1 MLSTMRIE
9 KLRGVL
15 LAALLVIP
23 GFHATPPT
31 PSAVPY
37 GVRIEHVWIPMK
49 DGVRLAA
56 NLFMP
61 TRARSGTKFPV
72 LLEYLPY
79 RKDDGTASRDYPIH
93 SYFVHQGY
101 VGARV
106 DIRGTGQSEG
116 QPPDRE
122 YSEQEL
128 GDGLEVIAWLAG
140 QPWSNGNVGM
150 FGISW
155 GEFNSLQLAMRHPP
169 ALKAII
175 STCSTDQLFHDDV
188 HFIDGMMHLDQYEL
202 AIDLQTSMTRAPD
215 FPLDERT
222 LAMRFDNPPWFL
234 NYKRHQRDG
243 AFWRQPERPLDS
255 IQIPVFLMGG
265 LYDGYRDSIPRMME
279 QIKSPAKAI
288 IGPWNHNW
296 PHDADWGPRIE
307 WRDLALRWWDQW
319 LKGKNTRIM
328 DGPRLAVYMR
338 NWYAPGVNMPD
349 IPGEWRSEPTWPA
362 QGLRWQTWYPQ
373 PDYSL
378 SPAQSAQAVQQLN
391 YVASTGVDAS
401 GPDIWW
407 GELNTDQRP
416 DDAFSL
422 IYDSAPLQTKISIL
436 GMPEVALQA
445 SATAPQADWF
455 ARLSDVA
462 PDGSVTMITGSGL
475 NGAQRVSMSDPSDLE
490 PGKVYTLDFK
500 MHFTSWVFP
509 RGHKMRLAISNAM
522 WPMIWPTPYSMT
534 TALQLG
540 GAQGSRL
547 LLPVVPRQSTL
558 PPPRFA
564 PPAKSEELP
573 GVRVSGTWLPGEL
586 WTKQIDAIEQVTSWE
601 WHGGQETIKF
611 PWGGERH
618 QDKLRFQVTHD
629 LSESPTEHGEGETIV
644 ELPGRTLVWRDVLDL
659 RSDKASFYYHFMRLL
674 FENGKKVRE
683 KTWETSIPRDH
694 Q

>member
-1 MLSTMRIE
+1 MRIQQ
-9 KLRGVL
+9 LRGV
-15 LAALLVIP
+15 AVAVLLVIP
-23 GFHATPPT
+23 GFNAAQRT

-37 GVRIEHVWIPMK
+37 GMRIEHAWIPMK

-56 NLFMP
+56 DLFMP
-61 TRARSGTKFPV
+61 TGAKSGERFPV

-79 RKDDGTASRDYPIH
+79 RKDDGTAARDYPIH
-93 SYFVHQGY
+93 SYFVYQGY
-101 VGARV
+101 VTARL

-116 QPPDRE
+116 QTPDRE

-128 GDGLEVIAWLAG
+128 GDGLEVIAWLAR
-140 QPWSNGNVGM
+140 QPWSNGNIGM

-155 GEFNSLQLAMRHPP
+155 GGFNSLQLAMRHPP

-188 HFIDGMMHLDQYEL
+188 HFIDGMMHVDQYEL
-202 AIDLQTSMTRAPD
+202 FIDLQTAMTRAPD

-222 LAMRFDNPPWFL
+222 LAIRFDNPPWFL

-243 AFWRQPERPLDS
+243 AFWNQPERSLDS
-255 IQIPVFLMGG
+255 IRIPVFLIGG

-279 QIKSPAKAI
+279 QIKSPVKAI

-319 LKGKNTRIM
+319 LKGKNTGIM

-338 NWYAPGVNMPD
+338 NWYAPQLKMSDV
-349 IPGEWRSEPTWPA
+349 PGEWRNEQTWPP
-362 QGLRWQTWYPQ
+362 QGLQLQTWYPQ
-373 PDYSL
+373 ADHSL
-378 SPAQSAQAVQQLN
+378 SLERSAEAVHQLK
-391 YVASTGVDAS
+391 YVPSMGVDAS

-416 DDAFSL
+416 DDSFSL
-422 IYDSAPLQTKISIL
+422 VYDSAPLPANTAIL
-436 GMPEVALQA
+436 GMPEIVSQA

-462 PDGSVTMITGSGL
+462 PDGTVTMITGAGQ
-475 NGAQRVSMSDPSDLE
+475 NGAQRASASDPRDLE
-490 PGKVYTLDFK
+490 PGKAYRLDFK

-509 RGHKMRLAISNAM
+509 RGHKIRLAISNAM

-547 LLPVVPRQSTL
+547 LLPVVPAKITL
-558 PPPRFA
+558 PPPKFA

-573 GVRVSGTWLPGEL
+573 GVRVSGNWLPGEL
-586 WTKQIDAIEQVTSWE
+586 WTKQVDEIQQVTSWE

-618 QDKLRFQVTHD
+618 QDRLTFKVKND
-629 LSESPTEHGEGETIV
+629 LSESPTEHGEGETVV

-659 RSDKASFYYHFMRLL
+659 RSDKTNFYYHFTRLL
-674 FENGKKVRE
+674 LENGKNVRE
-683 KTWETSIPRDH
+683 KTWEASIPRDH